1 MPAFK
6 LSCPLL
12 LTLCIGT
19 FAPVSLLTASIH
31 GDYVLKQVASIS
43 AKGYPAG
50 IQDIYSLYEAKCTT
64 CHGEK
69 EIVKSTGVLPTYWEQ
84 TVERMR
90 VMPKAEFSSEEGQ
103 RITEFLIYDSFERR
117 RIELKNQLKA
127 LTPEQLKVEQ
137 EKLDAVILKYK
148 H

>member
-1 MPAFK
+1 MFLFRFSSPF
-6 LSCPLL
+6 LL
-12 LTLCIGT
+12 ALCIGGLSPSAT
-19 FAPVSLLTASIH
+19 LTASIH

-50 IQDIYSLYEAKCTT
+50 IQEIYTLYEAKCTT

-90 VMPKAEFSSEEGQ
+90 VMPKAEFSSDEGQ
-103 RITEFLIYDSFERR
+103 RIADFLIYDSFERR
-117 RIELKNQLKA
+117 RLELKNQLKA
-127 LTPEQLKVEQ
+127 LSPEQLKVEQ
-137 EKLDAVILKYK
+137 EKLDAVINKYK